1 VFYPYNMKS
10 NIHPLKL
17 LIALLACYLCVV
29 ARWGYEYGRNDAMQT
44 QAYAKFL
51 NSPDLYPLD
60 NYLQGI
66 HAKVPNERFAF
77 SYLLSLSGDYLE
89 LICVLMH
96 LLVTLL
102 QFLLWYKIGRMFIK
116 TDYLVWL
123 AILVIFVPLYGIN
136 LGGNEL
142 YYNSFFVSSLV
153 KLMGLFGIFQLLKER
168 YIFALFIFGLATL
181 LQPVIGTQLFVT
193 CAGVLF
199 LGRIFGIIKM
209 DWWRWFVGVLGFVL
223 TGGLWV
229 IFLKF
234 FFEDKGISNAEFF
247 TILFEF
253 RSPHHYLP
261 IEYGRLNYLI
271 IILLLIFGTSFYL
284 IRNKKIGLFFL
295 ISWLGMLVYFILVE
309 GFSEVNA
316 ASLQWFKM
324 TIWMK
329 AFSVLAVFA
338 MLEKT
343 LPFLQEKILC
353 QLAFPVLASVGAGV
367 LYVLIFS
374 RSLLF
379 WDVPLDYG
387 NQYFDDPEVHI
398 SYLAKQKTSQ
408 GALFLHPIN
417 FTTLKVYGERS
428 SMVDYK
434 VLVHRKQAMADWY
447 KRIGD
452 VYGVDVDSR
461 KVGLELFDLAD
472 TNYRNLSESDIKNL
486 QKKYGITHFL
496 TFKYHYLGFPQ
507 VISNEMYRVYF
518 IE

>member
-1 VFYPYNMKS
+1 MKS
-10 NIHPLKL
+10 TIHPLKL

-44 QAYAKFL
+44 QAYAKLL
-51 NSPDLYPLD
+51 NDADLYPLD

-89 LICVLMH
+89 LMCMLMH
-96 LLVTLL
+96 VLVTVL
-102 QFLLWYKIGRMFIK
+102 QFLLWYKIGKMFIK

-153 KLMGLFGIFQLLKER
+153 KLIGLFGIFQLLKKR
-168 YIFALFIFGLATL
+168 YVTALLIFGLATL
-181 LQPVIGTQLFVT
+181 LQPVIGVQLFVT

-199 LGRIFGIIKM
+199 IGRILDVVKISWGRFFSAVFLFII
-209 DWWRWFVGVLGFVL
+209 

-234 FFEDKGISNAEFF
+234 FFEDKGISNAQFF
-247 TILFEF
+247 EILFEF

-261 IEYGRLNYLI
+261 SQFGLYNYLI
-271 IILLLIFGTSFYL
+271 IIPLLIFGTVFFL
-284 IRNKKIGLFFL
+284 VREVKIGLFFVM
-295 ISWLGMLVYFILVE
+295 SWIGMGVCVLLVE
-309 GFSEVNA
+309 GFSEVNV

-329 AFSVLAVFA
+329 AFTVLAVFA
-338 MLEKT
+338 MLEKS
-343 LPFLQEKILC
+343 LPFLQEKILQ
-353 QLAFPVLASVGAGV
+353 QLAFPVLAAVGAGV
-367 LYVLIFS
+367 LYVLIFAH
-374 RSLLF
+374 SLLF
-379 WDVPLDYG
+379 WDVPFDYG
-387 NQYFDDPEVHI
+387 NQYFDDPEVNI
-398 SYLAKQKTSQ
+398 GYLAKQKTSQ

-434 VLVHRKQAMADWY
+434 VLVHRKVAMADWY
-447 KRIGD
+447 TRIQD
-452 VYGVDVDSR
+452 VYGVDVNSR

-472 TNYRNLSESDIKNL
+472 ENFKKMNEADIKKL
-486 QKKYGITHFL
+486 QTKYGITHLL
-496 TFKYHYLGFPQ
+496 TFKDHYLDFPQ
-507 VISNEMYRVYF
+507 VANNEAYKIYF
-518 IE
+518 LE

>member
-1 VFYPYNMKS
+1 MKS
-10 NIHPLKL
+10 TIHPLKL

-44 QAYAKFL
+44 QAYAIFL
-51 NSPDLYPLD
+51 NSPDLYPHD

-66 HAKVPNERFAF
+66 HTKVPNERFAF

-89 LICVLMH
+89 LMCVVMH
-96 LLVTLL
+96 VLVTLL

-116 TDYLVWL
+116 TDYLIWL
-123 AILVIFVPLYGIN
+123 ALLVIFVPLYGVN

-153 KLMGLFGIFQLLKER
+153 KLMGLFGVFQLLKER
-168 YIFALFIFGLATL
+168 YTLALLIFGLATL

-199 LGRIFGIIKM
+199 FGKILGAIQMK
-209 DWWRWFVGVLGFVL
+209 WWRWFAGVFAFIL

-234 FFEDKGISNAEFF
+234 FFEDKGITNTQFF
-247 TILFEF
+247 EILFEF

-261 IEYGRLNYLI
+261 MEYGWINYLI
-271 IILLLIFGTSFYL
+271 IIPLIIFGTIFYL

-295 ISWLGMLVYFILVE
+295 ISWLGMLVYFVLVE
-309 GFSEVNA
+309 GFSEINA

-324 TIWMK
+324 TIWME
-329 AFSVLAVFA
+329 AFSVIALFSI
-338 MLEKT
+338 LEKK
-343 LPFLQEKILC
+343 LKFLQEKILA
-353 QLAFPVLASVGAGV
+353 QIAFPVLACVGAGV

-374 RSLLF
+374 RSLFF
-379 WDVPLDYG
+379 WNVPFDFG
-387 NQYFDDPEVHI
+387 NQRQTEVEANI
-398 SYLAKQKTSQ
+398 SYLINKKTAED
-408 GALFLHPIN
+408 ALFLHPIN

-434 VLVHRKQAMADWY
+434 VLVHRKVAMADWY
-447 KRIGD
+447 QRIDD

-461 KVGLELFDLAD
+461 EVGLELFDLAD
-472 TNYRNLSESDIKNL
+472 ENYRNLSEIDIKNL
-486 QKKYGITHFL
+486 REKYGITHFI
-496 TFKYHYLGFPQ
+496 TFKNHLLNFPQ
-507 VISNEMYRVYF
+507 IIKNEAFIVYF

>member
-1 VFYPYNMKS
+1 
-10 NIHPLKL
+10 
-17 LIALLACYLCVV
+17 
-29 ARWGYEYGRNDAMQT
+29 MQT

-89 LICVLMH
+89 WMCALLHVLI
-96 LLVTLL
+96 TLL
-102 QFLLWYKIGRMFIK
+102 HFLLLYKIGRLFIK

-123 AILVIFVPLYGIN
+123 ALLVIFVPLYGVN

-142 YYNSFFVSSLV
+142 YYNSFFVSNLV
-153 KLMGLFGIFQLLKER
+153 QLTGLFGIFQLLKER
-168 YIFALFIFGLATL
+168 YILALFTFGLATL

-193 CAGVLF
+193 CASVLF
-199 LGRIFGIIKM
+199 LGKILGAVKIE
-209 DWWRWFVGVLGFVL
+209 WWRWFVGVFAFVL

-234 FFEDKGISNAEFF
+234 FFEDKGITNAQFF
-247 TILFEF
+247 EILFEF

-261 IEYGRLNYLI
+261 MEYGWANYLI
-271 IILLLIFGTSFYL
+271 IIPLLIFGTVFYL
-284 IRNKKIGLFFL
+284 IKEKKIGLFFL

-324 TIWMK
+324 TIWME
-329 AFSVLAVFA
+329 AFSAFAVFA
-338 MLEKT
+338 MLEKK
-343 LPFLQEKILC
+343 LGFLQEKTLQQI
-353 QLAFPVLASVGAGV
+353 AFPVLASVGAGV

-374 RSLLF
+374 RSFIF
-379 WDVPLDYG
+379 WNVPFDFG
-387 NQYFDDPEVHI
+387 NQDQTEAAANI
-398 SYLAKQKTSQ
+398 SYLISKKTAKD
-408 GALFLHPIN
+408 ALFLHPIN

-434 VLVHRKQAMADWY
+434 VLVHRKVAMADWY

-461 KVGLELFDLAD
+461 KVGLKLFDLAD
-472 TNYRNLSESDIKNL
+472 ENYRNLTEINIKNL
-486 QKKYGITHFL
+486 QEKYGITHFI
-496 TFKYHYLGFPQ
+496 TFKNHQLNFPQ
-507 VISNEMYRVYF
+507 IIKNEEFIVYF
-518 IE
+518 VD

>member
-1 VFYPYNMKS
+1 MNTK
-10 NIHPLKL
+10 IHPLKL

-29 ARWGYEYGRNDAMQT
+29 ARWGYEYGRNDEMQT

-89 LICVLMH
+89 WMCALLHVLI
-96 LLVTLL
+96 TLL
-102 QFLLWYKIGRMFIK
+102 HFLLLYKIGRLFIK

-123 AILVIFVPLYGIN
+123 ALLVIFVPLYGVN

-142 YYNSFFVSSLV
+142 YYNSFFVSNLV
-153 KLMGLFGIFQLLKER
+153 QLTGLFGIFQLLKER
-168 YIFALFIFGLATL
+168 YILALFTFGLATL

-199 LGRIFGIIKM
+199 LGKILGAVKIE
-209 DWWRWFVGVLGFVL
+209 WWRWFVGVFAFVL

-234 FFEDKGISNAEFF
+234 FFEDKGITNAQFF
-247 TILFEF
+247 EILFEF

-261 IEYGRLNYLI
+261 MEYGWANYLI
-271 IILLLIFGTSFYL
+271 IIPLLIFGTVFYL
-284 IRNKKIGLFFL
+284 IREKKIGLFFL
-295 ISWLGMLVYFILVE
+295 ISWLGMLAYFILVE
-309 GFSEVNA
+309 GFSEVNT

-324 TIWMK
+324 TIWME
-329 AFSVLAVFA
+329 AFSVFAVFA
-338 MLEKT
+338 ILEKK
-343 LPFLQEKILC
+343 LLFLQEKILN
-353 QLAFPVLASVGAGV
+353 QIAFPVLACVGAGV

-374 RSLLF
+374 RSLIF
-379 WDVPLDYG
+379 WNVPFDLG
-387 NQYFDDPEVHI
+387 NQRQTEAAANI
-398 SYLAKQKTSQ
+398 SYIISKKTAKD
-408 GALFLHPIN
+408 ALFLHPIN

-434 VLVHRKQAMADWY
+434 VLVHRKVAMADWY

-452 VYGVDVDSR
+452 AYGVDADSR
-461 KVGLELFDLAD
+461 KVGLKLFDLAD
-472 TNYRNLSESDIKNL
+472 ENYRNLGEIDIKNL
-486 QKKYGITHFL
+486 QEKYGITHFL
-496 TFKYHYLGFPQ
+496 TFKNHQLNFPQ
-507 VISNEMYRVYF
+507 IIKNEEFIVYF
-518 IE
+518 VD